1 MGGVRLA
8 NAHIFQPFKNK
19 NMIHLIDEIEIANYG
34 DNYNVICAD
43 GYAVALNDEYILI
56 LKYPKLAELTDDQKR
71 EALEYRGI
79 ESGDCGFD
87 DAMMRWGKVTQVQQ
101 ISTI

>member
-1 MGGVRLA
+1 MP
-8 NAHIFQPFKNK
+8 NF
-19 NMIHLIDEIEIANYG
+19 IDEIEIANYG
-34 DNYNVICAD
+34 EGYNVICND
-43 GYAVALNDEYILI
+43 GYAIALNDEHILI

-71 EALEYRGI
+71 EALVYRGI